1 MADTQG
7 ADPAASKWLMLATY
21 AAGGVGLA
29 LAFSGLQRD
38 PPSLAAGCL
47 LAVGGG
53 GLLSFVR
60 HSLFHRSDAVRMGWD
75 LGRRNNFQIEVGLAN
90 LAWGL
95 VAILAV
101 VLGWG
106 LAAQAATFL
115 VFGLYLLAVTA
126 MQVFAP
132 GGQRRA
138 LGPMLGL
145 ASFGLMLTLVGF
157 LGMAAA

>member
-1 MADTQG
+1 MTDAAT

-29 LAFSGLQRD
+29 LAFGGLGQE
-38 PPSLAAGCL
+38 PPTLAAGCL
-47 LAVGGG
+47 IAVGGG
-53 GLLSFVR
+53 GGLSFIR
-60 HSLFHRSDAVRMGWD
+60 HSLFHRSDAARMGWD

-95 VAILAV
+95 AAILAV

-106 LAAQAATFL
+106 LVAQAMTFL
-115 VFGLYLLAVTA
+115 TFGFYLLAVTA

-132 GGQRRA
+132 GGRRRA

-145 ASFGLMLTLVGF
+145 ASFGVMLTLVGF